1 MIHVLSE
8 GNNALCSPPWGTL
21 SLFCCPVGHVD
32 LWMPF
37 GPRPRAEFGC
47 SHVLC
52 SASPPPP
59 LFVATARCVSL
70 LLLAEMFGFRRVSS
84 CTGRQ
89 QGWMRRPWTL
99 HRYLGGGV

>member
-8 GNNALCSPPWGTL
+8 GNNALCSPPWVTL

-47 SHVLC
+47 
-52 SASPPPP
+52 
-59 LFVATARCVSL
+59 
-70 LLLAEMFGFRRVSS
+70 
-84 CTGRQ
+84 
-89 QGWMRRPWTL
+89 
-99 HRYLGGGV
+99 